1 MTDRSESAGKY
12 TDRLF
17 KKMDEQEAL
26 YAPQQVPGNERIY
39 ADETSGIVR
48 RAIAE
53 GTTPIPVPTSI
64 GGEIVAAPISGTFQP
79 GAQRETGDRQRDKQ
93 NNRRRT
99 H

>member
-1 MTDRSESAGKY
+1 MPDQPESAGKY

-17 KKMDEQEAL
+17 KQMDEQEAR

-48 RAIAE
+48 RSIAE

-79 GAQRETGDRQRDKQ
+79 GAQREAGDRKQDKQ

-99 H
+99 R